1 VSRFICGLQPV
12 REAIRARGPE
22 LEKVL
27 VERGS
32 GEEAQLDAL
41 ARFAS
46 DHGVAVERVS
56 RGELDR
62 LSRGAR
68 HQGTVAW
75 APELRLVTLDTLL
88 QSPRG
93 VIVALD
99 ELQDPQNFGAIVRS
113 GVALGATAIVWPE
126 HRSAPL
132 SAAMFRASAG
142 AVEHATLC
150 RVPSLNEALAA
161 LKASGLL
168 VVGLDMQGKESLD
181 QIALLGEDG
190 GQGVVLVIGAEG
202 KGLRRPVKLACDR
215 LARLPMQGTIAS
227 LNASVAAGIA
237 LYEVARQ
244 RARVVA

>member
-27 VERGS
+27 VERGA
-32 GEEAQLDAL
+32 GDDAQLDAL

-56 RGELDR
+56 RAELDR

-75 APELRLVTLDTLL
+75 APELRLVSLDEILKA
-88 QSPRG
+88 PNG
-93 VIVALD
+93 VVVALD

-113 GVALGATAIVWPE
+113 GVALGASAILWPE

-150 RVPSLNEALAA
+150 RVPSLNEALSA
-161 LKASGLL
+161 LKAAGLT
-168 VVGLDMQGKESLD
+168 VVGLDMQGKDALD
-181 QIALLGEDG
+181 AIPLVE
-190 GQGVVLVIGAEG
+190 GVVLVIGAEG
-202 KGLRRPVKLACDR
+202 KGLRRPVKQACDR
-215 LARLPMQGTIAS
+215 LARLPMHGKIAS

-244 RARVVA
+244 RARAAPSE

>member
-27 VERGS
+27 VERGA
-32 GEEAQLDAL
+32 GDEAQLDAL

-46 DHGVAVERVS
+46 DHGVAVERVT
-56 RGELDR
+56 RAELDR

-75 APELRLVTLDTLL
+75 APELRLISLDEVLKA
-88 QSPRG
+88 PRG
-93 VIVALD
+93 VLVALD

-113 GVALGATAIVWPE
+113 GVALGATAILWPE

-150 RVPSLNEALAA
+150 RVPSLNEALSASKAA
-161 LKASGLL
+161 GFS
-168 VVGLDMQGKESLD
+168 VVGLDMQGKDTLDAIPLVES
-181 QIALLGEDG
+181 
-190 GQGVVLVIGAEG
+190 VVLVIGAEG
-202 KGLRRPVKLACDR
+202 KGLRRPVKQACDR
-215 LARLPMQGTIAS
+215 LARLPMHGTIAS

-244 RARVVA
+244 RAHVAPSA

>member
-27 VERGS
+27 VERGA
-32 GEEAQLDAL
+32 GEDAQLDAL
-41 ARFAS
+41 ARFAG

-56 RGELDR
+56 RAELDR

-75 APELRLVTLDTLL
+75 APELRLVSLDDVLKIE
-88 QSPRG
+88 RG
-93 VIVALD
+93 VLVALD

-113 GVALGATAIVWPE
+113 GVALGASAILWPE

-161 LKASGLL
+161 AKGAAFT
-168 VVGLDMQGKESLD
+168 VVGLDMQGKETLD
-181 QIALLGEDG
+181 AIPLEG
-190 GQGVVLVIGAEG
+190 GVVIVIGAEG
-202 KGLRRPVKLACDR
+202 KGLRRVVRQACDR

-244 RARVVA
+244 RAHVVQAE